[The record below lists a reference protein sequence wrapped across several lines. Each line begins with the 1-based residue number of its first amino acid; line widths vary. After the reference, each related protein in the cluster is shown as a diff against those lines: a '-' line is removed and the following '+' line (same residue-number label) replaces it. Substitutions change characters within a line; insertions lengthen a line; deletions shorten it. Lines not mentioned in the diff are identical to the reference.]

1 MKRLLIACLLTL
13 TACAP
18 AAQLAQPNERATL
31 TRDGQS
37 LLLSNPGPDALTG
50 DPGRA
55 GDGPALTV
63 NGTVDLALDETARAW
78 CQPVTVST
86 GRRYACNLPTVPAG
100 QRLRVAWTAGQITDA
115 AVLAYRPGLGPRPV
129 LIWLE

>member
-1 MKRLLIACLLTL
+1 MKRLLILAAVLLS
-13 TACAP
+13 ACAP
-18 AAQLAQPNERATL
+18 VAQLAQPGEKATL

-37 LLLSNPGPDALTG
+37 LLLTNPAPDALTG

-63 NGTVDLALDETARAW
+63 NGTADLALDETARAW
-78 CQPVTVST
+78 CQPVTVAT

-100 QRLRVAWTAGQITDA
+100 QRQRVTWTAGQVTDA
-115 AVLAYRPGLGPRPV
+115 AVLGYRPGLGPRPV

>member
-1 MKRLLIACLLTL
+1 MKRLLIACLLIL

-31 TRDGQS
+31 TREGMS
-37 LLLSNPGPDALTG
+37 LLLTNLGPDALTG
-50 DPGRA
+50 DPGRV

-63 NGTVDLALDETARAW
+63 NGSADLALDEAARAW
-78 CQPVTVST
+78 CQPVTVAT
-86 GRRYACNLPTVPAG
+86 GRRYACNLPEVPAG
-100 QRLRVAWTAGQITDA
+100 HRLRVTWTAGQVTDA
-115 AVLAYRPGLGPRPV
+115 AVLGYRPGLGPRPL